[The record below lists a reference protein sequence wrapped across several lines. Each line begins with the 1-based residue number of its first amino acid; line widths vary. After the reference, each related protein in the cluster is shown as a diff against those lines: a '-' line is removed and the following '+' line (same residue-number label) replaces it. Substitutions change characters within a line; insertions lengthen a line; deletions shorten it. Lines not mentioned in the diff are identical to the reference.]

1 MPKDGVLAQAHVLH
15 SKRDALRASPSYFP
29 RNMCLEAASCHL
41 LNFAMMN
48 YRSSKPHLKLLDRD
62 HRKLGHQLDCCL
74 SIGTRGI

>member
-41 LNFAMMN
+41 LNFA
-48 YRSSKPHLKLLDRD
+48 HLKLLDRD